1 MRQHVTVGWW
11 GGGVGRMWGAGVGQ
25 GGASC
30 CASQA
35 QLRLLSTVWTTNN
48 VGGRAGWNCTYGS
61 VGSLEATNLLLSGG
75 ELLRRYDWLQD
86 LENKVPELVVVLV
99 EQNNEA
105 GALGVERRG
114 DVQQRLLSKLG
125 DLLIGQRR
133 CLVELVVGAARL
145 DGLEEGAAR
154 HGAGVSGGWEV
165 VREEWECFASQER
178 RRY

>member
-1 MRQHVTVGWW
+1 
-11 GGGVGRMWGAGVGQ
+11 MWGAGVGQ
-25 GGASC
+25 GGASYR
-30 CASQA
+30 ASQA
-35 QLRLLSTVWTTNN
+35 QLRLLSTVWTTN

-105 GALGVERRG
+105 GALGVERRR

-125 DLLIGQRR
+125 DLLIRQR
-133 CLVELVVGAARL
+133 
-145 DGLEEGAAR
+145 
-154 HGAGVSGGWEV
+154 
-165 VREEWECFASQER
+165 
-178 RRY
+178 

>member
-1 MRQHVTVGWW
+1 MHQHVTVGWW
-11 GGGVGRMWGAGVGQ
+11 DGGVGRMWGAGVGQ
-25 GGASC
+25 GGASY

-35 QLRLLSTVWTTNN
+35 RLRLLSTVWTTNN
-48 VGGRAGWNCTYGS
+48 VGGRADWNWTYGS

-105 GALGVERRG
+105 GALGVERRR

-125 DLLIGQRR
+125 DLLIRQR
-133 CLVELVVGAARL
+133 
-145 DGLEEGAAR
+145 
-154 HGAGVSGGWEV
+154 
-165 VREEWECFASQER
+165 
-178 RRY
+178 